1 MDTSNYP
8 SSAADE
14 RSAANKNSKNTWI
27 IVLAIAFAG
36 TWGYALIHGNSTKT
50 AQDRNQ
56 IQIAQATDDKA
67 AVQRNFDQSL
77 VRLDSMSGMNT
88 NLRSKLKDEDNAI
101 NKQKKEIRYILNKKN
116 ASAAELAK
124 AQQMIA
130 ELNGKITDMQ
140 QQVADLTHTK
150 EGLTQDKAVLV
161 QGNQQLGDTLAVTT
175 AAKVDLEKKV
185 DIASTLNASNIAIT
199 PLDVKG
205 NGKEKVT
212 TTAKHVNKLLISFD
226 VNNRI
231 AQPGMTDIYV
241 CIIGPDGKNIS
252 AQATGSGTFTTRE
265 EGDKSF
271 TAKVPVSLDS
281 AKMKNVEFSFT
292 PAASF
297 QQGHYSIQIY
307 QNGFMIGQGA
317 RDLKKGGLFS

>member
-8 SSAADE
+8 TSASDE
-14 RSAANKNSKNTWI
+14 RTPAKNSKNTF
-27 IVLAIAFAG
+27 IVILAIAVAG
-36 TWGYALIHGNSTKT
+36 TWGYALIHGNSTKIT
-50 AQDRNQ
+50 QDKNQ
-56 IQIAQATDDKA
+56 VQIAQVTDDKA
-67 AVQRNFDQSL
+67 SVQRSFDESL
-77 VRLDSMSGMNT
+77 VRLDSMAGINT
-88 NLRSKLKDEDNAI
+88 KLKGKLTEEDNAI
-101 NKQKKEIRYILNKKN
+101 NKQKAQIRHILNKKN
-116 ASAAELAK
+116 ASAAELAQAK
-124 AQQMIA
+124 QMIA
-130 ELNGKITDMQ
+130 DLNGKINDME

-150 EGLTQDKAVLV
+150 EGLTQDKVALT
-161 QGNQQLGDTLAVTT
+161 QGNQELGDTLAVTT

-199 PLDVKG
+199 PLAVKG
-205 NGKEKVT
+205 NGKEKMT

-241 CIIGPDGKNIS
+241 CIIGPDGKNIV

-281 AKMKNVEFSFT
+281 AKMKNVEFTFT
-292 PAASF
+292 PTGSF
-297 QQGHYSIQIY
+297 LQGHYSIQLY
-307 QNGFMIGQGA
+307 QNGFMIGQGT